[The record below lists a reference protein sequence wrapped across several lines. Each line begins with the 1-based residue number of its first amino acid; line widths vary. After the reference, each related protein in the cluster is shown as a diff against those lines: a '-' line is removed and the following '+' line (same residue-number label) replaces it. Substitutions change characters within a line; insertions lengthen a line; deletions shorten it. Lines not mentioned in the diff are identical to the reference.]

1 MPRSLYWL
9 AAAAPL
15 LAGLAACSK
24 KHAPQASAIP
34 GQPPV
39 VAVVPAVRQTLDNTV
54 TLVAE
59 FRPNREIDVM
69 AKVSGYVKSINVDLG
84 DRVQTGQV
92 LATLEIPEMADDLN
106 RAEASINRSTAETQR
121 AREDVRRAESASQMA
136 QLQFD
141 RLSNVVKARP
151 GLVAQQEIDN
161 ARARALEASAQL
173 AAARSSLIA
182 AEEAVR
188 VNRADE
194 SRVKTMFAYTKVTA
208 PFPGVVVRRFAEVG
222 AMVQAGTS
230 SQTNVL
236 PIVRLA
242 QDNVLRLQ
250 LPIPESNVP
259 RVKVG
264 FPVSVHIP
272 TLDLTIPGKI
282 ARYSGQLIL
291 ATRTMLAEVD
301 IPNGDLKIKP
311 GMFAEVLFSFDA
323 RVNAL
328 TVPLLAF
335 DGSGENRKALIVT
348 PAGLVEERNI
358 ATGIES
364 SDLVEVLSGAQE
376 GDKFVIGNRAQLR
389 PGMKVTPRISTS
401 FGKGQ

>member
-1 MPRSLYWL
+1 MPRPCRWT
-9 AAAAPL
+9 AIVVAT
-15 LAGLAACSK
+15 LAGLSSCSK
-24 KHAPQASAIP
+24 KSPPPPAQS

-39 VAVVPAVRQTLDNTV
+39 VAVVPASRQTLDNTV
-54 TLVAE
+54 KLVAE
-59 FRPNREIDVM
+59 FRPYREIDIM
-69 AKVSGYVKSINVDLG
+69 AKVSGYVKSIHVDIG
-84 DRVQTGQV
+84 DRVQAGQV

-106 RAEASINRSTAETQR
+106 RAEASINRSNAETQR
-121 AREDVRRAESASQMA
+121 AREEVRRAESAAEMTK
-136 QLQFD
+136 LNFD
-141 RLSNVVKARP
+141 RLSNVAKARP
-151 GLVAQQEIDN
+151 GLVAQQEIDT
-161 ARARALEASAQL
+161 ARARAIEASAQV
-173 AAARSSLIA
+173 AAARSGLVA
-182 AEEAVR
+182 AEESVR

-208 PFPGVVVRRFAEVG
+208 PFPGVVVRRFADLG

-236 PIVRLA
+236 PVVRLA
-242 QDNVLRLQ
+242 QDNMLRLQ

-272 TLDLTIPGKI
+272 TLDMTIPGKI
-282 ARYSGQLIL
+282 ARYSGQLVL

-328 TVPLLAF
+328 TIPLLAF
-335 DGSGENRKALIVT
+335 DGNGENRKALIVT
-348 PAGLVEERNI
+348 PAGLIEERNI

-376 GDKFVIGNRAQLR
+376 GDKFVVGNRAQLR